1 MYAIA
6 LLQGMVFYGP
16 IATLYRQARGI
27 TVFDITFI
35 ESISYLLCIILEIPW
50 GIIADK
56 IGYKKTMVFCSG
68 LYFVSKL
75 IFWRADSFGWFLL
88 ERVLLSVVC
97 AGISGVD
104 ISILYLS
111 AKKDESQ
118 KVFGVYN
125 GLGTAGLLCGAL
137 TFAVLIQDNYDL
149 AALLTVL
156 SYGLAMILSL
166 FLTEVKKSERSV
178 LAFSEFN
185 HLLKQSIKNKWA
197 LIFLLMVAIV
207 TQTHQTVTVFLN
219 QIQYEKC
226 GMSASLI
233 GYVYIV
239 VVVGG
244 ILGYHPDDE
253 RIRDSFR
260 YAEEAGIEISFEEN
274 FTDKEVFPN
283 TVDIYLTGEDGDS
296 MSLRGESSGGGN
308 AVITRLNGVEVEL
321 TGNYCT
327 MVVQH
332 VDKKGTLAFV
342 TTVLSAYDLNIGS
355 LRLYRESRGKI
366 AYAIIELDANVPEQV
381 VNALKGIDAVI
392 NVLLV
397 PAIHLD

>member
-1 MYAIA
+1 MKKNIFIMYAIA

-56 IGYKKTMVFCSG
+56 IGYKKTMVICSG
-68 LYFVSKL
+68 LYFTSKL

-125 GLGTAGLLCGAL
+125 GLGT
-137 TFAVLIQDNYDL
+137 FAVLIKDNYDL

-178 LAFSEFN
+178 LDFSEFN

-244 ILGYHPDDE
+244 ILGVFSH
-253 RIRDSFR
+253 RLTKKIGINQTGLVLIAIIMIACLILSLTDSSVLSV
-260 YAEEAGIEISFEEN
+260 ISILLIQIGHGLFAPYQTELQN
-274 FTDKEVFPN
+274 QQIT
-283 TVDIYLTGEDGDS
+283 
-296 MSLRGESSGGGN
+296 SSN
-308 AVITRLNGVEVEL
+308 RA
-321 TGNYCT
+321 
-327 MVVQH
+327 
-332 VDKKGTLAFV
+332 
-342 TTVLSAYDLNIGS
+342 TVLSI
-355 LRLYRESRGKI
+355 
-366 AYAIIELDANVPEQV
+366 
-381 VNALKGIDAVI
+381 NAMIIDAICAFMSIIFGFWASIDLALAFGFGAMAMLISILVF
-392 NVLLV
+392 VLWYRHQDL
-397 PAIHLD
+397 AAD